1 MNILFIHQNF
11 PAQYRHIALHYA
23 REGGHRMVAIAKS
36 TAGRVRGVQ
45 HALYKIGRK
54 PRVSRHP
61 YVHDFETK
69 VHHGDAVFR
78 TAKAIKAR
86 GFEPDI
92 ILSHP
97 GWGEDLFIKDVYPDV
112 PRLAYAEFYYRARG
126 ADVNFDPEMSKQPVD
141 EARLRARNA
150 AQLLSMES
158 ADWMI
163 SPTQWQGRQYPS
175 ILQPKISVLH
185 DGIDTDRV
193 TPASDA
199 KITLDSGATLT
210 AADEIVTYV
219 ARNLEPYRGFHQ
231 FMRAARLILERR
243 PNARILVVGGDGV
256 SYGRSPARGVTW
268 REHLLAEAPIDE
280 SRIHFLGRIKYDAYL
295 QILRLSRAHVYL
307 TVPFV
312 LSWSM
317 LEAMA
322 AQCLVI
328 GSNTAPVTEVIED
341 GYNGLLVDFFSPE
354 DIAARVAEA
363 LEKPDDF
370 VEIREAARRTVV
382 EHYALSRQLPK
393 QRKLVEAVAARAL
406 PYMFENAD
414 QNIPR

>member
-23 REGGHRMVAIAKS
+23 REGGHRLVAIAKS
-36 TAGRVRGVQ
+36 SAGRVRGVS

-61 YVHDFETK
+61 YVQDFENK
-69 VHHGDAVFR
+69 VHHGDAVLR
-78 TAKAIKAR
+78 TAKAVKAR
-86 GFEPDI
+86 GFEPDV

-97 GWGEDLFIKDVYPDV
+97 GWGEDMFIKDVFPDA
-112 PRLAYAEFYYRARG
+112 PRLAYAEFYYHANG
-126 ADVNFDPEMSKQPVD
+126 ADVNFDPEISSQQLD

-150 AQLLSMES
+150 GQLLSMES
-158 ADWMI
+158 ADWLV

-185 DGIDTDRV
+185 DGINTDIV
-193 TPASDA
+193 APAGNTE
-199 KITLDSGATLT
+199 ITLVSGLKLT
-210 AADEIVTYV
+210 VADEVVTYV

-243 PNARILVVGGDGV
+243 PNAHILVVGGDQV
-256 SYGRSPARGVTW
+256 SYGRGPARGVTW
-268 REHLLAEAPIDE
+268 REHLMAEAPIDE

-295 QILRLSRAHVYL
+295 QVLRLSRAHIYL

-341 GYNGLLVDFFSPE
+341 GFNGLLVDFFSPE
-354 DIAARVAEA
+354 DIAARVDEV
-363 LEKPDDF
+363 LDQPEKFAPM
-370 VEIREAARRTVV
+370 REAARRTVV
-382 EHYALSRQLPK
+382 EHYALTRQLPK
-393 QRKLVEAVAARAL
+393 QCKLLEAVAARAM
-406 PYMFENAD
+406 PYTFD
-414 QNIPR
+414 GSDSS